1 MPDYNNNSFRV
12 MVNKEISD
20 HVKSWKF
27 IIIVALILLTT
38 VASIYSILHLI
49 KDNAAAINQGDNF
62 LFLKLFT
69 ATTGSIPNFM
79 TLISFLGPI
88 LGIALG
94 FDLVNSEQNQD
105 TISRVLSQPIP
116 RDYFI
121 TSKFAA
127 AISLV
132 FLLVFSI
139 GFLVMGAGLIS
150 IGLPPTLGEFLRIFI
165 FLFLSGVYIAFWL
178 NLGILF
184 SIIFKQSATS
194 ALASLA
200 VWLFFTV
207 FYSMLVNI
215 AARSI
220 AANLFALRRLT
231 AALSRLSPNYLYNE
245 LTTILLT
252 PSIRTLGGLSFK
264 QLKGAIPSTLSLD
277 QSLILVW
284 PHFTALIAASLIC
297 FAVSYLSFMRK
308 EIRA

>member
-1 MPDYNNNSFRV
+1 LN
-12 MVNKEISD
+12 
-20 HVKSWKF
+20 
-27 IIIVALILLTT
+27 
-38 VASIYSILHLI
+38 LI
-49 KDNAAAINQGDNF
+49 KNNAAVINQEDNF

-94 FDLVNSEQNQD
+94 FDLVNSEQNQG

-215 AARSI
+215 TARSI
-220 AANLFALRRLT
+220 ASNPFDLRSLT

-264 QLKGAIPSTLSLD
+264 QLQGAIPSTLSLD

-308 EIRA
+308 EVRA

>member
-1 MPDYNNNSFRV
+1 MPDYNNSFNV

-38 VASIYSILHLI
+38 FASIYSILNLI
-49 KDNAAAINQGDNF
+49 KNNAAVINQENDF
-62 LFLKLFT
+62 IFLKLFT
-69 ATTGSIPNFM
+69 ATSNGIPNFM

-94 FDLVNSEQNQD
+94 FDLVNSEENQG
-105 TISRVLSQPIP
+105 TISRILSQPIP

-121 TSKFAA
+121 TSKFTA

-184 SIIFKQSATS
+184 SIIFEKSATS

-215 AARSI
+215 IARSL
-220 AANLFALRRLT
+220 AADPFALRSLIT
-231 AALSRLSPNYLYNE
+231 ALSRLSPNYLYNE

-252 PSIRTLGGLSFK
+252 PSIRTLGGLSFE
-264 QLKGAIPSTLSLD
+264 QLQGAIPSTLSLD

-297 FAVSYLSFMRK
+297 FAFSYLSFMKK
-308 EIRA
+308 EVRA